1 MVKPRLAR
9 LALPGLAGRQF
20 RAAWQERLGTCLQ
33 SQPVPPQQLD
43 WETLVQLC
51 MTTSL
56 EVVGPEPRS
65 RKRPHLIGHETENQQ
80 LDTTVSATLAH
91 SGTFRHDPVPR
102 TVSREVEYQEAV
114 RASRQA
120 AKRRKLTRQRW
131 QWEWVEN
138 LTDELRTADHMGNL
152 RRVYQIHRQL
162 GIRRSL
168 FQSSSA
174 VPAPADPVNERAAW
188 KEHFRILQAGRETVQ
203 ETVWTNVKAEP
214 LQDWL
219 SAPPTDEEIFGLR
232 K

>member
-1 MVKPRLAR
+1 M
-9 LALPGLAGRQF
+9 
-20 RAAWQERLGTCLQ
+20 
-33 SQPVPPQQLD
+33 
-43 WETLVQLC
+43 
-51 MTTSL
+51 
-56 EVVGPEPRS
+56 
-65 RKRPHLIGHETENQQ
+65 
-80 LDTTVSATLAH
+80 SATLAH

-219 SAPPTDEEIFGLR
+219 SAPPTDEEILACGSKMKNGKAAGLDGFKR
-232 K
+232 NFISMAAPFYKLVSAISFVPCGPEQQEPTPVKKPLGQLVAGSGNPPLETKR